1 MKDRYAQTSPYA
13 QIILTLIT
21 VALIVLPL
29 HLLGTQAPVMVAAAA
44 QGQPSEGQVVRI
56 PRDWGRLAGVS
67 ERRFFFEAEDG
78 TIRQMPVLCEV
89 CTFFRNERVRRPP
102 MKMYVAGQWIDK
114 PETIDVTNPYDNS
127 VVDTVPRADKRDVE
141 RALASAVHGARVMA
155 KLPGYERWKILK
167 KAAEIILARNEEL
180 GRLISSE
187 EGKVIAEGR
196 LEANRAFETLMGSAE
211 EAKRL
216 HGETVPLD
224 AAPGGAGKIGLTL
237 RVPCGVVAAISP
249 FNFPLNLVCH
259 KVGPALAAG
268 NAVVLKPATDT
279 PLSALKLTEILL
291 EAGLP
296 PEGIQCLTGSG
307 GEIGDLI
314 CRDPRVRKITFTGSR
329 EVGEHIC
336 RAAGIKKITMEL
348 GSNSPVI
355 VMPDADLDKVAAAVV
370 STGYANAGQ
379 VCISTQRVLTAGK
392 VYGEFLDALTPKV
405 AALTMGSQLDEKTK
419 VGPMVREK
427 DAVRVD
433 AWIREA
439 VDQGARVVVGGQ
451 RQGAIYA
458 PTVVADVKPEMRISC
473 DELFGP
479 AVAVTPFDDLD
490 QAIALANDT
499 QYGLAAGIF
508 TENLDWAWKCAREVH
523 SGNLHVNWGPQW
535 RADLMPYGG
544 VKDSGFGKEGPAY
557 AVLEMTELK
566 MVVFHL
572 SS

>member
-1 MKDRYAQTSPYA
+1 
-13 QIILTLIT
+13 
-21 VALIVLPL
+21 
-29 HLLGTQAPVMVAAAA
+29 
-44 QGQPSEGQVVRI
+44 
-56 PRDWGRLAGVS
+56 
-67 ERRFFFEAEDG
+67 
-78 TIRQMPVLCEV
+78 
-89 CTFFRNERVRRPP
+89 

-114 PETIDVTNPYDNS
+114 AQTINVLNPYDNS
-127 VVDTVPRADKRDVE
+127 VIDTVPRADRSDVE
-141 RALASAVHGARVMA
+141 RALGSAVRGAQVMA

-167 KAAEIILARNEEL
+167 KAAEIIQTKNEEL

-187 EGKVIAEGR
+187 EGKVLAEGR
-196 LEANRAFETLMGSAE
+196 LEASRAFETIMGSAE

-216 HGETVPLD
+216 HSETVPLD
-224 AAPGGAGKIGLTL
+224 GAPGGAGKVGLTI

-291 EAGLP
+291 QAGLP
-296 PEGIQCLTGSG
+296 PEGVQCLTGSG

-314 CRDPRVRKITFTGSR
+314 CADRRVRKITFTGSR

-336 RAAGIKKITMEL
+336 RTAGIKKVTMEL

-355 VMPDADLDKVAAAVV
+355 VMPDADLDRVAAAVT

-392 VYGEFLDALTPKV
+392 VYGDFLDALKPRV
-405 AALTMGSQLDEKTK
+405 AALTLGDQLDEKTK

-427 DAVRVD
+427 EAVRV
-433 AWIREA
+433 AEWVKEA
-439 VDQGARVVVGGQ
+439 VAQGARVVVGGE
-451 RQGAIYA
+451 RRGALYA
-458 PTVVADVKPEMRISC
+458 PTIVADVKPEMRISC

-479 AVAVTPFDDLD
+479 AVAVAPFDDID
-490 QAIALANDT
+490 QAIALANDS

-508 TENLDWAWKCAREVH
+508 TENLEWAWKFAREVQ
-523 SGNLHVNWGPQW
+523 SGNLHINWGPQW

-544 VKDSGFGKEGPAY
+544 LKESGFGKEGPAY
-557 AVLEMTELK
+557 AVQEMTELK

-572 SS
+572 S